1 MGGRRVAPRWR
12 HAPLAGAYSGA
23 MSAAERLVLSYDEY
37 LALEAST
44 GLRHQYIDGV
54 AYAMAGS
61 EPEHASVTANA
72 IVALGLMLRGGRC
85 RVYSSDLKVRVPE
98 TGNAY
103 YADAA
108 VVCGRFTRHP
118 GDPIAVTNPT
128 LLVEVLSPSTETFDR
143 GDKFADY
150 QRLASLRH
158 YLLVSTR
165 TQRVEHYRR
174 NDDGTWTLTVS
185 EAGGLVQLPD
195 LGGAIE
201 VDELYVGEVEERA
214 DEG

>member
-1 MGGRRVAPRWR
+1 
-12 HAPLAGAYSGA
+12 
-23 MSAAERLVLSYDEY
+23 MSAAERLTLSYDQY

-44 GLRHQYIDGV
+44 GLRHQYVDGV

-61 EPEHASVTANA
+61 EPEHANVTANA
-72 IVALGLMLRGGRC
+72 IAALGVMLRGGRC

-174 NDDGTWTLTVS
+174 NDDGTWTYTASGV
-185 EAGGLVQLPD
+185 GGSVELPD
-195 LGGAIE
+195 LGGALA
-201 VDELYVGEVEERA
+201 VDDLYVAESE
-214 DEG
+214 

>member
-1 MGGRRVAPRWR
+1 M
-12 HAPLAGAYSGA
+12 
-23 MSAAERLVLSYDEY
+23 SYDEY
-37 LALEAST
+37 VALEAAT
-44 GLRHQYIDGV
+44 DLRHQYVDGV
-54 AYAMAGS
+54 AYAMAGA
-61 EPEHASVTANA
+61 EPEHANITANVIA
-72 IVALGLMLRGGRC
+72 ALANLLRGGRC
-85 RVYSSDLKVRVPE
+85 RVYSSDLKLRIPE

-128 LLVEVLSPSTETFDR
+128 LLVEVLSPSAETFDR

-165 TQRVEHYRR
+165 TRRVEHYRR
-174 NDDGTWTLTVS
+174 NDDGTWTYTAAVVGASVDL
-185 EAGGLVQLPD
+185 AD
-195 LGGAIE
+195 LGGALA
-201 VDELYVGEVEERA
+201 VGDLYIAES
-214 DEG
+214 D